1 MRTTVKSLSLPVQ
14 GLPAASQAAPQAR
27 ASEVAALVRASRAAA
42 LVLGLCLGAQAQAQ
56 AQPAVPDYGPTLT
69 LDMARKAMSA
79 ADALARGNGWNV
91 AIAILD
97 SGGQM
102 VMYQKFDNT
111 HHASIAVAQGK
122 ARTALDMRRPTR
134 LLEEAVASGGGALG
148 LLSARELT
156 LLQGGVPIVSGG
168 KIVGSIGVSGVAS
181 ANDEKVAFA
190 GAEALK

>member
-1 MRTTVKSLSLPVQ
+1 MRTVKSLSLPMK
-14 GLPAASQAAPQAR
+14 GLRGAGMAT
-27 ASEVAALVRASRAAA
+27 A
-42 LVLGLCLGAQAQAQ
+42 LVLGLCLSAQSQ
-56 AQPAVPDYGPTLT
+56 AQPAVPDYGPALT

-79 ADALARGNGWNV
+79 ADALARGDGWNV

-134 LLEEAVASGGGALG
+134 VLEEAVASGGGALG